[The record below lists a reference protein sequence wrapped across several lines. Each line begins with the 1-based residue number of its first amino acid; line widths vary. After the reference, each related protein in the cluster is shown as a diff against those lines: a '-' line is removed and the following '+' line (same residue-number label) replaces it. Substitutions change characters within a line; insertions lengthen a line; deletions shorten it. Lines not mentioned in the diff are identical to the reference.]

1 MTYFRGLHLFT
12 VSCRG
17 VLEEIMRWFKRIGI
31 ALLLLPFVLIS
42 GIIVFEIFDICVNH
56 AATDRQTK
64 KLQTDLESRISDLEI
79 LNVHSETGNLSGT
92 GNHVECLSVIDFAT
106 EMTEGEIT
114 SALSD
119 TCDLNRDGISIEQK
133 EDGTYTVYL
142 ETSAPFPDNIEGH

>member
-1 MTYFRGLHLFT
+1 
-12 VSCRG
+12 
-17 VLEEIMRWFKRIGI
+17 MRWFKRIGI

-119 TCDLNRDGISIEQK
+119 TCDLNRDGIALGFS
-133 EDGTYTVYL
+133 G
-142 ETSAPFPDNIEGH
+142 